1 MLQPFLCMGDARP
14 QKGRRDP
21 AEKGQLLELKSGV
34 GGCFATTQR
43 CHSGS
48 CCHHTERTKAQAG
61 CVTAEFIIA
70 QGKISFVFARERTH
84 TCVCVCVCAFPIG
97 VFAQPKVHRAAPP
110 EEAARLEEVKRILA
124 LGRGACWVVRQKKAD
139 PEKHAAG

>member
-84 TCVCVCVCAFPIG
+84 THMCVCVCVRSPSAYSRNQRFTVP
-97 VFAQPKVHRAAPP
+97 R
-110 EEAARLEEVKRILA
+110 RLKRL
-124 LGRGACWVVRQKKAD
+124 RGSKK
-139 PEKHAAG
+139 